1 MGRTRSPSGMPSWR
15 WAATCGESP
24 RKEVKGARSGSSLF
38 EEASSTKPETASSIY
53 SASSRL
59 DGAVDK
65 TAISFQLSPPTTVQA
80 RMGGA
85 SRERSTYGQLCSL
98 VGSPVPTSEHPF
110 PSQTFSRRL
119 KLVAFSRLPAE
130 RFRHGI

>member
-1 MGRTRSPSGMPSWR
+1 MPSWR

-59 DGAVDK
+59 DGVVD
-65 TAISFQLSPPTTVQA
+65 
-80 RMGGA
+80 
-85 SRERSTYGQLCSL
+85 
-98 VGSPVPTSEHPF
+98 
-110 PSQTFSRRL
+110 
-119 KLVAFSRLPAE
+119 RLPARPLANRTGASTDVPVEWRARRQFDARPLLRVRAEANQIE
-130 RFRHGI
+130 R